1 MTVSITSRARV
12 DSLFITALFSLFQAG
27 CTTHHVF
34 VSKEMTWE
42 CAPEHYMPDAPV
54 AQTVRFRFVEA
65 PEYEEEVSGRGL
77 CDKLKASGKTTVLV
91 GYDTFGNSFDGL
103 LGFNEET
110 VDGERIANVGG
121 WGSSGLPTGP
131 RSGEL
136 APAAVWPG
144 RFLPCPA
151 CESLVPPC

>member
-1 MTVSITSRARV
+1 MSFRITVRARV

-42 CAPEHYMPDAPV
+42 CAPEHYMPDAPD
-54 AQTVRFRFVEA
+54 AQTVRLRFVEA
-65 PEYEEEVSGRGL
+65 PEFEEEVSGRGL

-103 LGFNEET
+103 VGFNEQT
-110 VDGERIANVGG
+110 VDGERIADVGG
-121 WGSSGLPTGP
+121 WGSSGSHSMRTRPHPLEKLY
-131 RSGEL
+131 RKHFK
-136 APAAVWPG
+136 AV
-144 RFLPCPA
+144 R
-151 CESLVPPC
+151 